1 MKSSKEKRT
10 TTIVAIVS
18 GKGGTGKT
26 SVGLSIAFLLSQMD
40 FTVLFIDFD
49 LATNG
54 ASYFFKDK
62 LKQPENIGIWDI
74 MKSQQLSIRK
84 TGIEDK
90 KLLKT
95 KLDKLI
101 IRLTEG
107 FDFIA
112 SRANFDARP
121 LDIRQVRTGIEVDV
135 LSQILTDREMLKGY
149 EYVVIDCQAGY
160 SIPCDVA
167 INYSN
172 KVVLVSELDRI
183 SNDAAEML
191 LAQAGNKFP
200 AFRRFLLNKLTVD
213 EMEQYKQG
221 GPIFR
226 ALNRL
231 PALPHDFEVRAA
243 FGDGKIPVD
252 MSRASP
258 FLFAMFRMLK
268 ELFSEEQER
277 IEQVEQS
284 QISGLTKEYE
294 DNIEKLADR
303 RAKLTHQL
311 DLISEREE
319 NMRRRLI
326 IIVITIVTCL
336 FATFALIPGFPYI
349 NEFTLRILFTVLAG
363 VSVAVGYYYYFR
375 SRQRAISAR
384 ERTELQRELDNVNK
398 QISDFK
404 SLVYSRSKE
413 FRVQFPSTPS
423 PSEGLS
429 MDEKQTKRGVYYK
442 CKICDEEHKSPIAF
456 GDERSFKSSTLV
468 SNRFQCPKTGESA
481 SYDKEDMFWKE

>member
-1 MKSSKEKRT
+1 MKSMKEERT

-40 FTVLFIDFD
+40 FNVLFVDFD

-62 LKQPENIGIWDI
+62 LKQPENVGIWDI
-74 MKSQQLSIRK
+74 MKARQ
-84 TGIEDK
+84 TGTEDK
-90 KLLKT
+90 KPPQP

-101 IRLTEG
+101 VKLPEG

-112 SRANFDARP
+112 SRAKFDARP
-121 LDIRQVRTGIEVDV
+121 LDIRQVKTDSEVAI
-135 LSQILTDREMLKGY
+135 LSQILTDGEMLKTY
-149 EYVVIDCQAGY
+149 DYVVIDCQAGY
-160 SIPCDVA
+160 STPCDVA
-167 INYSN
+167 INYSD

-191 LAQAGNKFP
+191 LTQAGNKFP
-200 AFRRFLLNKLTVD
+200 SFRRFLLNKLTVD
-213 EMEQYKQG
+213 EMEQYKLG

-231 PALPHDFEVRAA
+231 PALPHDFEARAA

-258 FLFAMFRMLK
+258 LLFAMFRMLK
-268 ELFSEEQER
+268 ELFPEAQER

-284 QISGLTKEYE
+284 QISDLTKEYE
-294 DNIEKLADR
+294 DNIEKLADH
-303 RAKLTHQL
+303 RAQLTHQL

-319 NMRRRLI
+319 KMRRMLI
-326 IIVITIVTCL
+326 IVVITIVTCL
-336 FATFALIPGFPYI
+336 FATFALIPRFPYI
-349 NEFTLRILFTVLAG
+349 EESTLRILFTVLAG
-363 VSVAVGYYYYFR
+363 VSAAVGYYYYFR
-375 SRQRAISAR
+375 SRQRTISAR
-384 ERTELQRELDNVNK
+384 DRIELQRELDNVNN
-398 QISDFK
+398 QINDFK
-404 SLVYSRSKE
+404 SLIYSRSKE
-413 FRVQFPSTPS
+413 FRVQFPST
-423 PSEGLS
+423 
-429 MDEKQTKRGVYYK
+429 RGVYYK
-442 CKICDEEHKSPIAF
+442 CKICGEEHRSPIAF
-456 GDERSFKSSTLV
+456 DDEKSFKSSTLA
-468 SNRFQCPKTGESA
+468 SNRFRCPKTEKLA

>member
-1 MKSSKEKRT
+1 MKSSKEERA

-26 SVGLSIAFLLSQMD
+26 SVGLSIAFLLSQMN
-40 FTVLFIDFD
+40 FTVLFVDFD

-74 MKSQQLSIRK
+74 MKSRQ
-84 TGIEDK
+84 TGTEGK
-90 KLLKT
+90 KPLQT

-101 IRLTEG
+101 VKLPEG

-112 SRANFDARP
+112 SRAKFDARP
-121 LDIRQVRTGIEVDV
+121 LDIRQVKTDSEVAV
-135 LSQILTDREMLKGY
+135 LSQILTDREMLKKY
-149 EYVVIDCQAGY
+149 DYVVVDCQAGY
-160 SIPCDVA
+160 STPCDVA

-172 KVVLVSELDRI
+172 KVVLVSEVDRI

-191 LAQAGNKFP
+191 LTQAGNKFP

-213 EMEQYKQG
+213 EMEQYKG
-221 GPIFR
+221 GAPLFR

-252 MSRASP
+252 MHTASP
-258 FLFAMFRMLK
+258 YLFAMFRMLK
-268 ELFSEEQER
+268 ELFPEEQER

-284 QISGLTKEYE
+284 QISGLIKEYE
-294 DNIEKLADR
+294 DNIEKLADH
-303 RAKLTHQL
+303 RAYLTHQL
-311 DLISEREE
+311 DIISTSEE
-319 NMRRRLI
+319 AMRRRVV
-326 IIVITIVTCL
+326 IVVSTIVGLL
-336 FATFALIPGFPYI
+336 FVVLALVSGSIGI
-349 NEFTLRILFTVLAG
+349 EVFTLRMLFTILAA
-363 VSVAVGYYYYFR
+363 VSVVVGYFYYFR
-375 SRQRAISAR
+375 FRQRAISAR
-384 ERTELQRELDNVNK
+384 KRITLQRELDNVNK
-398 QISDFK
+398 KIGDFQ

-442 CKICDEEHKSPIAF
+442 CKICGEEHKSPIAF
-456 GDERSFKSSTLV
+456 DDESSFKSSTIV
-468 SNRFQCPKTGESA
+468 GNRFRCPKTEELA
-481 SYDKEDMFWKE
+481 SYDKEDMFWEE

>member
-1 MKSSKEKRT
+1 MKSSKGERA

-26 SVGLSIAFLLSQMD
+26 LVGLSTAFLLSQMN
-40 FTVLFIDFD
+40 FTVLFVDFD

-74 MKSQQLSIRK
+74 MKSRQ
-84 TGIEDK
+84 TEDK
-90 KLLKT
+90 KPPQT

-101 IRLTEG
+101 VKLPEG

-112 SRANFDARP
+112 SRAKFDARP
-121 LDIRQVRTGIEVDV
+121 LDIRQVKTDSEVAI
-135 LSQILTDREMLKGY
+135 LSQILTDREMLKRY
-149 EYVVIDCQAGY
+149 DYVVIDCQAGY
-160 SIPCDVA
+160 STPCDVA
-167 INYSN
+167 ISYSN
-172 KVVLVSELDRI
+172 KLVLVSELDNI

-200 AFRRFLLNKLTVD
+200 EFRRFLLNKLTEN
-213 EMEQYKQG
+213 EMEQYKLG

-231 PALPHDFEVRAA
+231 PALPHDFEARAL
-243 FGDGKIPVD
+243 FGAGKIPVD
-252 MSRASP
+252 MNNASS

-268 ELFSEEQER
+268 ELFPEELER

-294 DNIEKLADR
+294 DNIEKLADH
-303 RAKLTHQL
+303 RAQLTHQL

-319 NMRRRLI
+319 KMRRRLI
-326 IIVITIVTCL
+326 TVVMIIFTCL

-349 NEFTLRILFTVLAG
+349 EDFALRILFTVLAA
-363 VSVAVGYYYYFR
+363 VSVVVGYYYYFR

-413 FRVQFPSTPS
+413 FRVQFPST
-423 PSEGLS
+423 
-429 MDEKQTKRGVYYK
+429 RGVYYK
-442 CKICDEEHKSPIAF
+442 CKICGEKHKSPIAF
-456 GDERSFKSSTLV
+456 DDEKSFKSSTLA
-468 SNRFQCPKTGESA
+468 SNRFQCPKTGELA